1 MIRRGHSCSFRT
13 NLVWFRTFRCP
24 LFPKPVSWQGL
35 FLPLLT
41 ANPAQFT
48 WVSKLTS
55 QLPSNFTCLFLWCV
69 DDLFW
74 NFKIWMLFKTNLAPL
89 CCSHLRIPNS
99 SSSISFWR
107 RAGRTWLSLWFEE
120 NSTPPNFKRWCD
132 FLRPAHSFLSFQFSQ
147 WGQSL
152 VEVAFEKLCFYNVKI
167 YSFSI

>member
-1 MIRRGHSCSFRT
+1 M
-13 NLVWFRTFRCP
+13 LKVWKKSWEPFWRC
-24 LFPKPVSWQGL
+24 
-35 FLPLLT
+35 LLIST
-41 ANPAQFT
+41 ANPAHFHPSSAGLA
-48 WVSKLTS
+48 VLTS
-55 QLPSNFTCLFLWCV
+55 RQLPNGSHECC
-69 DDLFW
+69 
-74 NFKIWMLFKTNLAPL
+74 FKTNLAPL

-152 VEVAFEKLCFYNVKI
+152 FEVLSEKLCFYVELLNLN
-167 YSFSI
+167 FHDLEP